1 MEALERKYNN
11 FKKSYMSLGRAI
23 DVQKQLSA
31 IAAKNTDANDLFI
44 SGVIQHFEITYE
56 TAWKFLKQYLMEVH
70 DTDIASPKQI
80 FRTCET
86 YRIFPEDMVQEL
98 IILSDARNT
107 TTHIY
112 DQVLAQE
119 VCNAIIKH
127 YHTFGEILNHIK
139 MP

>member
-11 FKKSYMSLGRAI
+11 FKKSYKSLGRVI

-31 IAAKNTDANDLFI
+31 IAAQNNDANDLFI
-44 SGVIQHFEITYE
+44 SGIIQHFEITYE
-56 TAWKFLKQYLMEVH
+56 TAWKFLKEYLMEVH
-70 DTDIASPKQI
+70 GSDIASPKQV
-80 FRTCET
+80 FRACET
-86 YRIFPEDMVQEL
+86 YRIFPEDMVKEL

-119 VCNAIIKH
+119 VCDAIVKH
-127 YHTFGEILNHIK
+127 YQTFGQILTHVK

>member
-1 MEALERKYNN
+1 MEILEKKYKN
-11 FKKSYMSLGRAI
+11 FKKAYISLGKVI
-23 DVQKQLSA
+23 EVQKQLSD
-31 IAAKNTDANDLFI
+31 IAAKNPAANDLFI

-70 DTDIASPKQI
+70 NADIPSPKQI
-80 FRTCET
+80 FRACET
-86 YRIFPEDMVQEL
+86 YRVFPENIVSEL

-119 VCNAIIKH
+119 VCNAIVTH
-127 YHTFGEILNHIK
+127 YHTFGEILKHIK
-139 MP
+139 MS